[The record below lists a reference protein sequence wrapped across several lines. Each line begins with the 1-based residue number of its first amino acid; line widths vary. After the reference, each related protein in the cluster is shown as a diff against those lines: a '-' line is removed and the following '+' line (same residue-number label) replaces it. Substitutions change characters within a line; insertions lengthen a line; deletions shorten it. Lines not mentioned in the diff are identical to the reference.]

1 MGDYVQLLHDHS
13 EQIAVLENELK
24 AMRAEISESKQRE
37 RHLELAVNRQAVVMA
52 QWGVI
57 LSALVFVAGTV
68 TTIAVKTSFDSVK
81 SAIAQSQNHSSK

>member
-24 AMRAEISESKQRE
+24 AMKAELAESKKRE
-37 RHLELAVNRQAVVMA
+37 RDLELAVNRQAVVMA

-68 TTIAVKTSFDSVK
+68 TTVAVKTSFDSVK
-81 SAIAQSQNHSSK
+81 SAIAQSQNHNLK